1 MLAFAKV
8 ALLPWT
14 QRFSWGHSSYS
25 KVRIVDEVIVFYYA
39 AISVI
44 FL

>member
-14 QRFSWGHSSYS
+14 QCFSWGHSSYS
-25 KVRIVDEVIVFYYA
+25 KVRILDEVIVFYYA